1 MTDGNSHKSQSPHE
15 RNVQALPGDGT
26 GSDDTVIGAE
36 AVSSEEGAA
45 SVFGGVPSG
54 DAEPKR
60 SGLRRVIRR
69 VSRLKTA
76 MVLACAALVLLIT
89 TFVVLARGLS
99 FAYRP
104 QVEAMVF
111 LLDFIVL
118 ILLGAIVIIRV
129 GRMLAE
135 RRTGLA
141 GARLHVRL
149 ITLFGVVAVAPT
161 VVIGGLAALFFHF
174 GIQIWFSNRVNTA
187 LTEARDVAAG
197 YLQEH
202 NDNIRT
208 EAFALA
214 NIIITANNDEMY
226 RHGVDLMRDPGQLG
240 MMLDVEATERGLNEA
255 VVFDSYTNKVV
266 ASGGLAALQGKQLA
280 LPPKDATTLART
292 NDVAILDSPDE
303 RTVRAV
309 VSLGPSTGLMLV
321 ITRPVDAKILEHMRR
336 TDAVVSEYQRLDA
349 HRTAIQ
355 ISFVLIFALL
365 SLLVLSIG
373 MLTGLVL
380 AKQITQPL
388 GLLILAARRISEGD
402 LSVRV
407 PEVRGRDGRK
417 DDEVGTLSRA
427 FNRMTDQLSTQRTE
441 LMVAYEQ
448 IDERRRFTETVL
460 SGVSAGVIGLDSG
473 QVIEL
478 PNRAASRLLQR
489 DLDSCIG
496 QSLRDIV
503 PEFGVMLDQVR
514 AEPGQAHTAEVQI
527 DVAERNAVLGEGPS
541 VGTSGR
547 TLLVRIVG
555 EQRSDESTGY
565 VITFDDITALLAAQ
579 RKAAWADVA
588 RRIAHEIKNPL
599 TPIQLSAE
607 RLKRRFL
614 REISSDPETF
624 GQCVDTIVRH
634 VSDIGRMVDE
644 FSSFARMPQPVLR
657 DEDLSRLVR
666 EALVLQRNAHPE
678 ILYDTSQMP
687 PRGPMVHCDRRLIGQ
702 ALTNLLQNAADAVAM
717 AAREREDAQDT
728 GDGTEGNGAGGDQHG
743 MQGRIRV
750 VIATA
755 GGEAAVQVIDDGIGL
770 PSVDRHRLTEPYI
783 THKPKGTGL
792 GLAIVK
798 KIMEDHTGGI
808 RLEDRP
814 DGRGTVSTLTLPVRD
829 SAPAQG

>member
-1 MTDGNSHKSQSPHE
+1 
-15 RNVQALPGDGT
+15 
-26 GSDDTVIGAE
+26 
-36 AVSSEEGAA
+36 
-45 SVFGGVPSG
+45 
-54 DAEPKR
+54 
-60 SGLRRVIRR
+60 
-69 VSRLKTA
+69 

-104 QVEAMVF
+104 QIEAFVF
-111 LLDFIVL
+111 LLDFVVL
-118 ILLGAIVIIRV
+118 LLLGTAVIIRM

-187 LTEARDVAAG
+187 LSEARDVAAG

-214 NIIITANNDEMY
+214 NIIITASNDEMY

-303 RTVRAV
+303 KTVRAV
-309 VSLGPSTGLMLV
+309 VSLGPTAGLMLV
-321 ITRPVDAKILEHMRR
+321 ITRPVDAKILEHMHH
-336 TDAVVSEYQRLDA
+336 TDAVVSEYKRLNA
-349 HRTAIQ
+349 HRSAIQ
-355 ISFVLIFALL
+355 ISFVLIFAMLG
-365 SLLVLSIG
+365 LLVLSIG

-407 PEVRGRDGRK
+407 PEAPVRDPRR

-427 FNRMTDQLSTQRTE
+427 FNRMTNQLSTQRTE
-441 LMVAYEQ
+441 LMIAYEQ

-460 SGVSAGVIGLDSG
+460 SGVSAGVIGLDAG
-473 QVIEL
+473 QTIEL

-489 DLDSCIG
+489 DLDLCIG
-496 QSLRDIV
+496 QPLREIV
-503 PEFGVMLDQVR
+503 PEFATMLDQAR
-514 AEPGQAHTAEVQI
+514 LEPGQAHTAEIQI
-527 DVAERNAVLGEGPS
+527 DTLEKTTVLGDGPS
-541 VGTSGR
+541 VGSSGR
-547 TLLVRIVG
+547 TLLVRVVG
-555 EQRSDESTGY
+555 EQSGEGSTGY
-565 VITFDDITALLAAQ
+565 VVTFDDITALLAAQ

-614 REISSDPETF
+614 REISSDPDTF

-634 VSDIGRMVDE
+634 VGDIGRMVDE

-657 DEDLSRLVR
+657 EEDLVRLVR

-678 ILYDTSQMP
+678 IVYDTGSLP
-687 PRGPMVHCDRRLIGQ
+687 PQGPIVRCDRRLVGQ
-702 ALTNLLQNAADAVAM
+702 ALTNLLQNAADAIAM
-717 AAREREDAQDT
+717 VVQSQETMSESIEDGAEMRDSKGHIKVT
-728 GDGTEGNGAGGDQHG
+728 LVVNGA
-743 MQGRIRV
+743 
-750 VIATA
+750 
-755 GGEAAVQVIDDGIGL
+755 EAAVQVADDGVGL

-798 KIMEDHTGGI
+798 KIMEDHAGGI

-829 SAPAQG
+829 PAVEPGDAGKEQ

>member
-1 MTDGNSHKSQSPHE
+1 MTDRDKPVITHASTPFPDDAMPGVGSQ
-15 RNVQALPGDGT
+15 
-26 GSDDTVIGAE
+26 AE
-36 AVSSEEGAA
+36 HDSAI
-45 SVFGGVPSG
+45 
-54 DAEPKR
+54 
-60 SGLRRVIRR
+60 LRVIRR

-104 QVEAMVF
+104 QIESVVF
-111 LLDFIVL
+111 LLDFVVL
-118 ILLGAIVIIRV
+118 LLLGAAVIMRV

-309 VSLGPSTGLMLV
+309 VSLGPSSGLMLV
-321 ITRPVDAKILEHMRR
+321 ITRPVDAKILEHMRH

-349 HRTAIQ
+349 HRSAIQ
-355 ISFVLIFALL
+355 VSFALIFALL
-365 SLLVLSIG
+365 GLLVLSIG

-388 GLLILAARRISEGD
+388 GLLILAARRVSEGD

-407 PEVRGRDGRK
+407 PEARARDARR

-441 LMVAYEQ
+441 LMEAYEQ

-460 SGVSAGVIGLDSG
+460 SGVSAGVIGLDAH

-489 DLDSCIG
+489 DLDSGKG
-496 QSLRDIV
+496 QALRDVV
-503 PEFGVMLDQVR
+503 PEFGTMLDQAR
-514 AEPGQAHTAEVQI
+514 AEPGQAHTAEIQI
-527 DVAERNAVLGEGPS
+527 DVAERGAVLGDGPS

-547 TLLVRIVG
+547 TLLVRVVG
-555 EQRSDESTGY
+555 EQGSDDSTGY
-565 VITFDDITALLAAQ
+565 VVTFDDITALLAAQ

-634 VSDIGRMVDE
+634 VGDIGRMVDE
-644 FSSFARMPQPVLR
+644 FSSFARMPQPVLKN
-657 DEDLSRLVR
+657 EDLSRLVR

-678 ILYDTSQMP
+678 IIYDTTDMP
-687 PRGPMVHCDRRLIGQ
+687 ARGPLVHCDRRLIGQ

-717 AAREREDAQDT
+717 AAKEREEQGDT
-728 GDGTEGNGAGGDQHG
+728 ARMDGQGEAGNERRAT
-743 MQGRIRV
+743 QGSIRV
-750 VIATA
+750 ALGVA
-755 GGEAAVQVIDDGIGL
+755 GGEAMVQVIDDGIGL

-814 DGRGTVSTLTLPVRD
+814 DGRGTVSTLTLPVREVSD
-829 SAPAQG
+829 AQPDLMVQTSREQ

>member
-1 MTDGNSHKSQSPHE
+1 MT
-15 RNVQALPGDGT
+15 
-26 GSDDTVIGAE
+26 SD
-36 AVSSEEGAA
+36 VSSAT
-45 SVFGGVPSG
+45 
-54 DAEPKR
+54 
-60 SGLRRVIRR
+60 GLRSLFRRLVRR

-76 MVLACAALVLLIT
+76 MILICAALVLVFT
-89 TFVVLARGLS
+89 TFVVLAGGLS
-99 FAYRP
+99 LAYRP
-104 QVEAMVF
+104 QIEAIVF
-111 LLDFIVL
+111 LLDFLVL
-118 ILLGAIVIIRV
+118 MLLGAAVIIRV

-161 VVIGGLAALFFHF
+161 VIIGALAALFFHF

-214 NIIITANNDEMY
+214 NIIITAENDEMY
-226 RHGVDLMRDPGQLG
+226 RHGIDLMREPAQLS

-303 RTVRAV
+303 KTVRAV
-309 VSLGPSTGLMLV
+309 VSLGPSSGLMLV
-321 ITRPVDAKILEHMRR
+321 ITRPVDAKILEHMHH
-336 TDAVVSEYQRLDA
+336 TDAVVSEYQRLNA
-349 HRTAIQ
+349 HRSAIQ

-365 SLLVLSIG
+365 GMLVLSVG

-380 AKQITQPL
+380 ANQITQPL
-388 GLLILAARRISEGD
+388 GLLILAARRVSEGD

-407 PEVRGRDGRK
+407 PEARGRNSFR

-427 FNRMTDQLSTQRTE
+427 FNRMTDQLSTQRKE

-460 SGVSAGVIGLDSG
+460 SGVSAGVIGLDPA
-473 QVIEL
+473 QRVEL

-489 DLDSCIG
+489 DLESCG
-496 QSLRDIV
+496 GEPLRDLV
-503 PEFGVMLDQVR
+503 PEFAQMLDLARV
-514 AEPGQAHTAEVQI
+514 EPGQAHTAEIQI
-527 DVAERNAVLGEGPS
+527 DAPEKAGVLGDGPS

-547 TLLVRIVG
+547 TLLVRVVG
-555 EQRSDESTGY
+555 EQGSDTAPGY
-565 VITFDDITALLAAQ
+565 VVTFDDITALLAAQ

-614 REISSDPETF
+614 REIGSDPETF
-624 GQCVDTIVRH
+624 SQCVDTIVRH
-634 VSDIGRMVDE
+634 VGDIGRMVDE

-678 ILYDTSQMP
+678 IVYVTEGLPAQ
-687 PRGPMVHCDRRLIGQ
+687 GPVVRCDRRLMGQ
-702 ALTNLLQNAADAVAM
+702 ALTNLLQNAADAIAM
-717 AAREREDAQDT
+717 RARETEGDPGPDT
-728 GDGTEGNGAGGDQHG
+728 GEGESAETL
-743 MQGRIRV
+743 GRILV
-750 VIATA
+750 SLVIQ
-755 GGEAAVQVIDDGIGL
+755 GEEAVVQVIDDGIGL
-770 PSVDRHRLTEPYI
+770 PSIDRHRLTEPYI

-798 KIMEDHTGGI
+798 KIMEDHAGGI

-814 DGRGTVSTLTLPVRD
+814 DGRGTVSTLTLPVREHVAGQGTGR
-829 SAPAQG
+829 SAGQAVGRTDADERQ